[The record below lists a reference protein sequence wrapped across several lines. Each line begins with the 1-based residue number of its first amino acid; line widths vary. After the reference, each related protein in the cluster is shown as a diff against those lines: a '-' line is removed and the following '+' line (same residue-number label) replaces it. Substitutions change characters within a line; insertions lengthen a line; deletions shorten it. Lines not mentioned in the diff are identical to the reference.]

1 MCPCKP
7 WFISERWTK
16 NDIKAHYNA
25 GGLPEYMN
33 FELVKPLWILFKYEL
48 CIVGE
53 ELIFLNGIPFAIH
66 RTKSRKW
73 IIHPSFI
80 YDNAKKAFKFTTE

>member
-1 MCPCKP
+1 MVYFRKVNK
-7 WFISERWTK
+7 K
-16 NDIKAHYNA
+16 NDIKAHHNA

-53 ELIFLNGIPFAIH
+53 ELIFSNGIPFA
-66 RTKSRKW
+66 
-73 IIHPSFI
+73 IHPSFI
-80 YDNAKKAFKFTTE
+80 YDNAKKVFKFTTE